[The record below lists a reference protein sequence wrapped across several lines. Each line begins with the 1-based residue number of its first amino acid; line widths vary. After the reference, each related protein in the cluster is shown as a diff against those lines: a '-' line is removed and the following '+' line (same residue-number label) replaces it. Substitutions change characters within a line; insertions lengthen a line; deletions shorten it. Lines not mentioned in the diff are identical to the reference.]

1 MAILC
6 IVCEICFESPLS
18 KHTVYLRWI
27 CIMQK
32 IQSVPPDSR
41 LGAQS
46 SLLMYFNKHE
56 IYQVMTC
63 CAFS

>member
-1 MAILC
+1 MHYA
-6 IVCEICFESPLS
+6 
-18 KHTVYLRWI
+18 K
-27 CIMQK
+27 K
-32 IQSVPPDSR
+32 KNQSVPSEGR

-56 IYQVMTC
+56 IYEVMTC